1 MFFPPEVG
9 YLDGEDHRTQAYTSL
24 EDVSE
29 DKAPVIWFCDA
40 SSFYESFCDTIGIVY
55 AD

>member
-9 YLDGEDHRTQAYTSL
+9 YLDSEDHGTQAYTGL

-29 DKAPVIWFCDA
+29 DKTPIVWFCYA
-40 SSFYESFCDTIGIVY
+40 PGFYESFCDTIGIVY
-55 AD
+55 TD